1 MGLNFLPSPRRL
13 LRAAGLSALLASWL
27 VGHGGWLL
35 LALCILALLAA
46 GEKVRA
52 AAAPWLLLSPLL
64 LLQYA
69 SAADFRVRL
78 ACLVVL
84 ALVLGLARLPGS
96 APFPLR
102 LGGWS
107 SGRVWLLSF
116 LAFAS
121 VAVVF
126 HARGVQLSGDEP
138 HYLMIAQS
146 LVEDHDFDLRN
157 NIQEK
162 TYFAYLPVEVRFH
175 GAVHGGRYRSFHLPG
190 VSFLLAPFVLLFR
203 LLHGL
208 VPASLYFRLVAA
220 LISSFFALGLFRL
233 FRSLWPEDDAGP
245 PFLFFLVTFPLLFHA
260 VHLFPELPAATLLLF
275 AYLLTR
281 PGRPRFLAAGW
292 LLAAIPWL
300 HFKYAVPT
308 AVFVLFAL
316 AAIVRSGGGRRLRD
330 AAFLVLPSLASVA
343 LLALYSRAL
352 YGSLDPRVI
361 SPERGFLAIPLLPK
375 IETLLSFFLDQRD
388 GLLVYAPVLL
398 ALFLAGGRETRRSIR
413 DFPMLASIFA
423 SYVLFHAN
431 TTVRG
436 GYSPAARPTLFVFWI
451 MALFAYAVLRRA
463 GEEGRSAWRF
473 LAGMGAFASVWLL
486 YYPLFLY
493 QPVTREV
500 GQRASSL
507 LLFLGSRVVDL
518 SSLFPSFLKKPNMG
532 YLPDWIWLAALA
544 AGLLLYYSRLLRPW
558 GARAWRLALPLIGLA
573 AILSL
578 CIVPHVHLRTRYETA
593 GLSLF
598 NESRNFSFQ
607 KEAGRFQALAGQDYD
622 LYIDLAGS
630 AAGRLHLLL
639 LNPGRAALRVRSGPR
654 TLAAWSRGAETSVS
668 VPLDGL
674 QSFSLGRR
682 RLVHIGLESARVA
695 GVSPA
700 FFWAEFR

>member
-1 MGLNFLPSPRRL
+1 MGLSFLPPPRRL
-13 LRAAGLSALLASWL
+13 LQAAGFSALLAAWL
-27 VGHGGWLL
+27 AGDGGGLL
-35 LALCILALLAA
+35 LILCILALLAA
-46 GEKVRA
+46 GDRVRA
-52 AAAPWLLLSPLL
+52 GAAPWLLLAPLL
-64 LLQYA
+64 LLHYA
-69 SAADFRVRL
+69 STTDFRIRL

-84 ALVLGLARLPGS
+84 ALVMGLARLPGNV
-96 APFPLR
+96 PFPLR
-102 LGGWS
+102 LGRWS

-116 LAFAS
+116 LAFAAA
-121 VAVVF
+121 AVVF

-146 LVEDHDFDLRN
+146 LVEDGDFDLRN

-175 GAVHGGRYRSFHLPG
+175 GAVHDGRYRSFHLPG

-203 LLHGL
+203 LLRGL

-245 PFLFFLVTFPLLFHA
+245 PFLLFLVTFPLLFHA
-260 VHLFPELPAATLLLF
+260 VHLFPELPAAALLLF

-281 PGRPRFLAAGW
+281 PGRPRYLAAGW

-308 AVFVLFAL
+308 AVFVLFTL
-316 AAIVRSGGGRRLRD
+316 AAVVRSDSARRLRD
-330 AAFLVLPSLASVA
+330 AAFLVLPSFASLA
-343 LLALYSRAL
+343 LLSLYSRVL

-361 SPERGFLAIPLLPK
+361 SPERGFLSIPLLPK

-388 GLLVYAPVLL
+388 GLLLYAPVLL
-398 ALFLAGGRETRRSIR
+398 ALFLAGRRETRRSIR

-423 SYVLFHAN
+423 SYVLFHAS

-436 GYSPAARPTLFVFWI
+436 GYSPAARPTLFVLWI
-451 MALFAYAVLRRA
+451 MAPFAYAVLRRA
-463 GEEGRSAWRF
+463 GEGGRSAWRF

-500 GQRASSL
+500 GQRASAL
-507 LLFLGSRVVDL
+507 LLFLGSRALNL
-518 SSLFPSFLKKPNMG
+518 SSLFPSFLKKPNAG
-532 YLPDWIWLAALA
+532 YLPDWVWLAALA
-544 AGLLLYYSRLLRPW
+544 VGLALYYSRALRPW
-558 GARAWRLALPLIGLA
+558 GARAWRLALPLLGMAAVLA
-573 AILSL
+573 V
-578 CIVPHVHLRTRYETA
+578 CIVPHVHLRTRYGTA

-598 NESRNFSFQ
+598 NESRNFTFQ
-607 KEAGRFQALAGQDYD
+607 KEMGRFQALAGQDYD

-630 AAGRLHLLL
+630 AADRLDLRL
-639 LNPGRAALRVRSGPR
+639 LNPGRADIRVRNGRR
-654 TLAAWSRGAETSVS
+654 TLAAGGRGEEASVS
-668 VPLDGL
+668 IRLDEL
-674 QSFSLGRR
+674 QRFSLGRR

-695 GVSPA
+695 GAAPA
-700 FFWAEFR
+700 FFWVEFR

>member
-1 MGLNFLPSPRRL
+1 VGLSRIPSSAL
-13 LRAAGLSALLASWL
+13 LQAAGLSALLVSWL
-27 VGHGGWLL
+27 IGDGGWLL

-46 GEKVRA
+46 GNKARA
-52 AAAPWLLLSPLL
+52 AAAPWLLLAPLPLL
-64 LLQYA
+64 HYA
-69 SAADFRVRL
+69 STTDFRIRL

-84 ALVLGLARLPGS
+84 AIVLGLARLPGRER
-96 APFPLR
+96 FPLR
-102 LGGWS
+102 MGGWR

-116 LAFAS
+116 LVFAS
-121 VAVVF
+121 AAVVF

-146 LVEDHDFDLRN
+146 LVEDGDFDLRN
-157 NIQEK
+157 NIREK
-162 TYFAYLPVEVRFH
+162 TYFAYLQVEVRFH
-175 GAVHGGRYRSFHLPG
+175 GTVHDGRYRSFHLPG
-190 VSFLLAPFVLLFR
+190 VSFLLLPFVYLFR
-203 LLHGL
+203 LLNGL

-220 LISSFFALGLFRL
+220 LFSSFFALGLFRL
-233 FRSLWPEDDAGP
+233 FRSQWPEDDASP
-245 PFLFFLVTFPLLFHA
+245 PFLLFLVTFPLLFHA
-260 VHLFPELPAATLLLF
+260 VHLFPELPAASLLLF

-308 AVFVLFAL
+308 AVFALFTL
-316 AAIVRSGGGRRLRD
+316 AAIGRSGRGRRLREV
-330 AAFLVLPSLASVA
+330 AFLVLPTLASVA
-343 LLALYSRAL
+343 LLALYSRLL

-361 SPERGFLAIPLLPK
+361 SPEKGFLSIPLLPK

-398 ALFLAGGRETRRSIR
+398 ALFLACGRETRRSIR

-423 SYVLFHAN
+423 SYVLFHAG

-451 MALFAYAVLRRA
+451 MAVLAVAVLRRA
-463 GEEGRSAWRF
+463 GKEGKSAWRF

-486 YYPLFLY
+486 YYPLFVY

-500 GQRASSL
+500 SQRASSL
-507 LLFLGSRVVDL
+507 LWFLGSRAVDL
-518 SSLFPSFLKKPNMG
+518 SSLFPSFLKKPNAG

-544 AGLLLYYSRLLRPW
+544 IGLALYYSRVLRPR
-558 GARAWRLALPLIGLA
+558 GAWAWRRALPLLGLA
-573 AILSL
+573 AILAL
-578 CIVPHVHLRTRYETA
+578 CIVPHVQLRTRYGVA

-630 AAGRLHLLL
+630 VAGRIDLRL
-639 LNPGRAALRVRSGPR
+639 LNPNRADVRVRNGRR
-654 TLAAWSRGAETSVS
+654 TLLAGNRRVEARISI
-668 VPLDGL
+668 PLSGL
-674 QSFSLGRR
+674 RSFSLGRR
-682 RLVHIGLESARVA
+682 RLLHIGLESARIA
-695 GVSPA
+695 GISPA
-700 FFWAEFR
+700 FFWVEFR